1 MKYLKK
7 FNENVSIKI
16 EDIEDCSLELL
27 DLPYNIY
34 VDEYSGTKIK
44 FIGEIIDEKYGLLS
58 NGIWKDNKLS
68 LNNRSHKYGDE
79 IIANKI
85 FNDIEI
91 AFTSSI
97 RKIENNIFNRSI
109 ESKCIV
115 GLLPVEDRTCI
126 IIALLDIL

>member
-1 MKYLKK
+1 MKYLNK
-7 FNENVSIKI
+7 FNENMSINI

-34 VDEYSGTKIK
+34 VDEYSETKIK
-44 FIGEIIDEKYGLLS
+44 FIGEITDEKYGLLS
-58 NGIWKDNKLS
+58 NGIWKDGKLS
-68 LNNRSHKYGDE
+68 LNRSHKYGDK

-85 FNDIEI
+85 FDDIES

-109 ESKCIV
+109 QSKCIV
-115 GLLPVEDRTCI
+115 GLIPVDSRTCI
-126 IIALLDIL
+126 LILLSDIL